1 MSYREFDAAPES
13 PSPPSLSD
21 VVESLACVEKTLG
34 EVLGLAGGIE
44 ARLVGP
50 PPPYAPAS
58 SANAA
63 RPDPLGKVRA
73 LLDLSR
79 ELHDMAL
86 GIRSTLETVGRAV
99 G

>member
-1 MSYREFDAAPES
+1 MSYREFEAVPK
-13 PSPPSLSD
+13 PSSEPSLSD
-21 VVESLACVEKTLG
+21 VVDTLSCVEVVLG
-34 EVLGLAGGIE
+34 EVFGLAGGIE
-44 ARLVGP
+44 ARLLGHL
-50 PPPYAPAS
+50 AS
-58 SANAA
+58 EKTTTNAT
-63 RPDPLGKVRA
+63 RPVASGKVRA

>member
-1 MSYREFDAAPES
+1 MSYREFHVAPE
-13 PSPPSLSD
+13 PSSELSLSD
-21 VVESLACVEKTLG
+21 VFESLACVEKTLG
-34 EVLGLAGGIE
+34 EVFGLAGGIE
-44 ARLVGP
+44 ARLLGQQ
-50 PPPYAPAS
+50 AS
-58 SANAA
+58 DKPDANAV
-63 RPDPLGKVRA
+63 RPEAPGKVRA